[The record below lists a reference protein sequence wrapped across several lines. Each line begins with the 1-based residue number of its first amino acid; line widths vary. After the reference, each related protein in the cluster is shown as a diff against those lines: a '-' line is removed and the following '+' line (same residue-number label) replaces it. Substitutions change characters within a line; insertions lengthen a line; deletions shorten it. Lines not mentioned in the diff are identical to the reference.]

1 MTASFVWI
9 KEMLQLGN
17 NMVGNISEAIIF
29 GVLRVA
35 FINTY
40 GLIIQLVFIDH
51 ANDSDA
57 RALTRVKG

>member
-1 MTASFVWI
+1 
-9 KEMLQLGN
+9 
-17 NMVGNISEAIIF
+17 
-29 GVLRVA
+29 LRVA